1 MLAKGASRT
10 FPVQSSN
17 SCAIPVVASAYS
29 FNITV
34 VPPGPLGFITA
45 YPTGQTLPLAA
56 TVNSPQGFIVG
67 NAAIVP
73 AGVGGSI
80 DIYASD
86 PTELV
91 IDINGYYA
99 AVSDGNYNTAM
110 GGQALQRNTTGR
122 YNTAT
127 GVGALETLRRVCVAS
142 PQATTMPFRSSST
155 PRAS

>member
-67 NAAIVP
+67 NAAIVS

-80 DIYASD
+80 DI
-86 PTELV
+86 
-91 IDINGYYA
+91 
-99 AVSDGNYNTAM
+99 
-110 GGQALQRNTTGR
+110 
-122 YNTAT
+122 
-127 GVGALETLRRVCVAS
+127 
-142 PQATTMPFRSSST
+142 
-155 PRAS
+155 